1 MEILVETHITEMA
14 GLMALHLSSWKSMT
28 LSPFAVVVVTS
39 RGLAASFNPEGVNK
53 VACIRELHGVG
64 DLVRVCMHMMA

>member
-1 MEILVETHITEMA
+1 MILVENHITKMA
-14 GLMALHLSSWKSMT
+14 GLMALHLSSWKSLT

-39 RGLAASFNPEGVNK
+39 RGLAASFNPEGVK

-64 DLVRVCMHMMA
+64 DLVLVCMHMMA